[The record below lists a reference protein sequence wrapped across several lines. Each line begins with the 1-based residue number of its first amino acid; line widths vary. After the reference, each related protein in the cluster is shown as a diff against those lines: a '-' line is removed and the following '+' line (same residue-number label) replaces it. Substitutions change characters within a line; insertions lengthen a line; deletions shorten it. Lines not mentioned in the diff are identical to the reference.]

1 MIVRKSVLP
10 LLATLAIVSLPA
22 CGSGSPDTKKPAGE
36 FAWPA
41 SLVPVGDGYPALGAP
56 CRRVGESAATS
67 DFLDDSATLVGC
79 PGRPDDPAATAITTI
94 AGEVVGEVDGVTLI
108 SVPAEHAAAPGM
120 TPPVPAPTDDG
131 GDEGGDEGGDALVAG
146 TNFNAT
152 GTVPCARQAGQPT
165 TECRFGVVRTDE
177 GSATVTIFWP
187 GGGQRAI
194 FFDTAGKPIGFDA
207 NQADGSAK
215 VQLRSRRDS
224 DLNLISIGTERYEI
238 PDMVAVGD

>member
-1 MIVRKSVLP
+1 MMIVRRSFLP
-10 LLATLAIVSLPA
+10 LLATLAIASLPA
-22 CGSGSPDTKKPAGE
+22 CGSGSPDTKEPAGE

-41 SLVPVGDGYPALGAP
+41 SLVTVGDGYPALGAP

-131 GDEGGDEGGDALVAG
+131 GDEGGDALVAG
-146 TNFNAT
+146 TDFNAT

>member
-1 MIVRKSVLP
+1 MIIRKSAP
-10 LLATLAIVSLPA
+10 PFLAACASASLSA
-22 CGSGSPDTKKPAGE
+22 CGSGSSDAKKPADE

-41 SLVPVGDGYPALGAP
+41 SFVTVGDGYPAPGAP

-67 DFLDDSATLVGC
+67 NFLDDSATLVGC
-79 PGRPDDPAATAITTI
+79 PGRPGDPAATAITTI
-94 AGEVVGEVDGVTLI
+94 AGQVVGEVDGVTLI
-108 SVPAEHAAAPGM
+108 SVPTAPGM
-120 TPPVPAPTDDG
+120 APPVPAPA
-131 GDEGGDEGGDALVAG
+131 DEVSDEGGDALVAG

-152 GTVPCARQAGQPT
+152 GAVPCARNAGQPT
-165 TECRFGVVRTDE
+165 TECRFGVVRAAD

-215 VQLRSRRDS
+215 AQLKSRRDA

-238 PDMVAVGD
+238 PDVVVVGD

>member
-1 MIVRKSVLP
+1 MTVRKSAP
-10 LLATLAIVSLPA
+10 TLLAGIAIISLSA
-22 CGSGSPDTKKPAGE
+22 CGSGSPDAKKPADE

-41 SLVPVGDGYPALGAP
+41 SLVTVGDGYPAPGAP

-67 DFLDDSATLVGC
+67 DFLDDSAALVGC
-79 PGRPDDPAATAITTI
+79 PGRPGDPAATAITTI
-94 AGEVVGEVDGVTLI
+94 AGKVVGEVDGVTLI
-108 SVPAEHAAAPGM
+108 SVPAARGM
-120 TPPVPAPTDDG
+120 TAPVPAPA
-131 GDEGGDEGGDALVAG
+131 DEVSDEGGDALVAG

-152 GTVPCARQAGQPT
+152 GTVPCARSAGQPT
-165 TECRFGVVRTDE
+165 TECRFGVVRSGD

-215 VQLRSRRDS
+215 AQIRSRRDS

-238 PDMVAVGD
+238 PDVVVVGD